1 VIERYTRPGMGR
13 IWGEEAKYTAWLRV
27 ELAVCEAYARRGRI
41 PADALARI
49 RQKSRVD
56 IRRILEIQDR
66 VKHEM
71 IALLTSLE
79 EQLGTDSR
87 FVHIGLTA
95 NDVWDTAL
103 AELLTSLEEQ
113 LGTDSRFVHIGLT
126 ANDVWDTA
134 LAVQLRDAAD
144 LLIAGQERLRA
155 ALGDL
160 ARRHKDTLIVGRTHG
175 VHAEPTTFGLKVA
188 VWYVEAGRNLERLRR
203 ARDVVAVGKLSGAVG
218 NFAHV
223 DPDIED
229 EVCRELGLEPAPVS
243 TQVVQRDRHA
253 EFCTTLAIAAA
264 SLEKIA
270 LEVRGLQR
278 TEVLEAQEPFA
289 EGQKGSS
296 SMPHKRN
303 PELSERICGLSRVIR
318 SNAQAALENVAL
330 WHERDISHSSVERV
344 ILPDS
349 TTLLDYLLDL
359 TAFILEGLDVDP
371 ARMAENL
378 DRSYGLVYSQRVLL
392 KLTDA
397 GLARQVAYEIV
408 QRNAMR
414 AWRERR
420 SFLELLA
427 AEPEVS
433 GRLTADE
440 LKACFDPAWY
450 LRHVDAI
457 FKRIGLL

>member
-1 VIERYTRPGMGR
+1 MGR

-49 RQKSRVD
+49 RQKPRVD

-71 IALLTSLE
+71 IA
-79 EQLGTDSR
+79 
-87 FVHIGLTA
+87 
-95 NDVWDTAL
+95 
-103 AELLTSLEEQ
+103 LLTSLEEQ

-349 TTLLDYLLDL
+349 TILLDYLLDL

-397 GLARQVAYEIV
+397 GLARQVADETV
-408 QRNAMR
+408 ERNAMR

>member
-1 VIERYTRPGMGR
+1 MGR

-41 PADALARI
+41 PADALARV

-56 IRRILEIQDR
+56 VRRILEIQDR

-71 IALLTSLE
+71 IA
-79 EQLGTDSR
+79 
-87 FVHIGLTA
+87 
-95 NDVWDTAL
+95 
-103 AELLTSLEEQ
+103 LLTSLEEQ

-175 VHAEPTTFGLKVA
+175 VHAEPTTFGLKAA

-229 EVCRELGLEPAPVS
+229 EVCRELGLQPAPVS

-278 TEVLEAQEPFA
+278 TEVLEAQEPFG

-296 SMPHKRN
+296 AMPHKRN
-303 PELSERICGLSRVIR
+303 PELAERICGLARLVR
-318 SNAQAALENVAL
+318 TNALAALENVAL

-349 TTLLDYLLDL
+349 TIMLDYLLHL
-359 TAFILEGLDVDP
+359 ATFIVEGLEVDP
-371 ARMAENL
+371 VRMAENL
-378 DRSYGLVYSQRVLL
+378 ELSHGVVYSQRVHL
-392 KLTDA
+392 KLADA
-397 GLARQVAYEIV
+397 GLPRQTAYEIV
-408 QRNAMR
+408 QKNAMR
-414 AWRERR
+414 AWKERR

-427 AEPEVS
+427 ADPKVTEH
-433 GRLTADE
+433 LTADE
-440 LKACFDPAWY
+440 PKSCFDPAFF
-450 LRHVDAI
+450 LKNVDAI
-457 FKRIGLL
+457 FKRLGLTR

>member
-1 VIERYTRPGMGR
+1 MIERYTRPAMGR

-56 IRRILEIQDR
+56 VRRILEIQDR

-71 IALLTSLE
+71 IA
-79 EQLGTDSR
+79 
-87 FVHIGLTA
+87 
-95 NDVWDTAL
+95 
-103 AELLTSLEEQ
+103 LLTSLEEQ

-223 DPDIED
+223 DPEIED
-229 EVCRELGLEPAPVS
+229 EVCRELGLQPAPVS

-349 TTLLDYLLDL
+349 TILLDYLLDL

-378 DRSYGLVYSQRVLL
+378 DKSYGLVYSQRVLL

>member
-1 VIERYTRPGMGR
+1 MGR

-41 PADALARI
+41 PADALVRI

-87 FVHIGLTA
+87 FVHIGLTS

-103 AELLTSLEEQ
+103 AM
-113 LGTDSRFVHIGLT
+113 
-126 ANDVWDTA
+126 
-134 LAVQLRDAAD
+134 QLRDAAN
-144 LLIAGQERLRA
+144 LLLGGQERLRA
-155 ALGDL
+155 ALADL

-175 VHAEPTTFGLKVA
+175 VHAEPTTFGLKAA
-188 VWYVEAGRNLERLRR
+188 VWYVEAGRNVERLRR

-223 DPDIED
+223 DPEIEE

-278 TEVLEAQEPFA
+278 TEVLEAQEPFG

-296 SMPHKRN
+296 AMPHKRN

-359 TAFILEGLDVDP
+359 TAFIVEGLDVDP

-378 DRSYGLVYSQRVLL
+378 DKSYGLVYSQRVLL

-397 GLARQVAYEIV
+397 GVARQVAYEIV

-420 SFLELLA
+420 SFLDLLV

-433 GRLTADE
+433 GRLAADE

>member
-1 VIERYTRPGMGR
+1 MGR

-71 IALLTSLE
+71 IA
-79 EQLGTDSR
+79 
-87 FVHIGLTA
+87 
-95 NDVWDTAL
+95 
-103 AELLTSLEEQ
+103 LLTSLEEQ

-223 DPDIED
+223 DPEIED
-229 EVCRELGLEPAPVS
+229 EVCRELGLQPAPVS

-349 TTLLDYLLDL
+349 TILLDYLLDL

>member
-1 VIERYTRPGMGR
+1 MIERYTRPAMGR

-56 IRRILEIQDR
+56 VRRILEIQDR

-71 IALLTSLE
+71 IA
-79 EQLGTDSR
+79 
-87 FVHIGLTA
+87 
-95 NDVWDTAL
+95 
-103 AELLTSLEEQ
+103 LLTSLEEQ

-155 ALGDL
+155 ALGGL

-349 TTLLDYLLDL
+349 TILLDYLLDL

>member
-1 VIERYTRPGMGR
+1 MLCSPQLLLPSLAFLLYGVGVIDRYTRPEMGR
-13 IWGEEAKYTAWLRV
+13 IWSEESKYQAWLRV
-27 ELAVCEAYARRGRI
+27 ELAVCEAYARQGRI
-41 PADALARI
+41 PADAMARI
-49 RQKSRVD
+49 RQKARVD
-56 IRRILEIQDR
+56 IARILAIQER

-79 EQLGTDSR
+79 EQVGEDSR
-87 FVHIGLTA
+87 FVHIGLTT
-95 NDVWDTAL
+95 NDVWDTA
-103 AELLTSLEEQ
+103 
-113 LGTDSRFVHIGLT
+113 
-126 ANDVWDTA
+126 TA
-134 LAVQLRDAAD
+134 LQLRDAAD
-144 LLIAGQERLRA
+144 LLLRGQVRLRE
-155 ALGDL
+155 ALRTL
-160 ARRHKDTLIVGRTHG
+160 ALRYRDTPTVGRTHG
-175 VHAEPTTFGLKVA
+175 VHAEPTTFGLKAA

-223 DPDIED
+223 EPELEE
-229 EVCRELGLEPAPVS
+229 EVCAALGLGAEAVS
-243 TQVVQRDRHA
+243 TQIVQRDRHA
-253 EFCTTLAIAAA
+253 EFCATLAVAAA

-349 TTLLDYLLDL
+349 TILLDYLLDL

-378 DRSYGLVYSQRVLL
+378 DKSYGLVYSQRVLL

-420 SFLELLA
+420 SFLDLLA

>member
-1 VIERYTRPGMGR
+1 MIERYTRPAMGR

-49 RQKSRVD
+49 RQKPRVD

-103 AELLTSLEEQ
+103 A
-113 LGTDSRFVHIGLT
+113 
-126 ANDVWDTA
+126 
-134 LAVQLRDAAD
+134 VQLRDAAD

-155 ALGDL
+155 VLGDL

-349 TTLLDYLLDL
+349 TILLDYLLDL

-378 DRSYGLVYSQRVLL
+378 DKSYGLVYSQRVLL

-420 SFLELLA
+420 SFLDLLA